1 MGGGKRMGRGWEG
14 EGRGKREGRRG
25 EGNGTGPPF
34 MDPRYAPELGPVN
47 GVLNTAYSRHS

>member
-1 MGGGKRMGRGWEG
+1 MGRGWEEDGKGKG
-14 EGRGKREGRRG
+14 EGKGRRG